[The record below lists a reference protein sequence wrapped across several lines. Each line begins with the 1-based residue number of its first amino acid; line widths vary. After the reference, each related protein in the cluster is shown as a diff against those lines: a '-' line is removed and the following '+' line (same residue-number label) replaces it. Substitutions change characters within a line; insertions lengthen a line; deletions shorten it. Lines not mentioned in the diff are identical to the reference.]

1 TELTITVISLL
12 LMTLAGL
19 DEVCLFSARRAYDLE
34 AGMDNYVWTVVGGTV
49 TSGGT
54 ATDNTVTITWDGAT
68 GPYSVSVN
76 YEDPNGCGATD
87 ETTPTLT
94 VRAQLVIRLTG
105 ENEVCLNSEN
115 N

>member
-1 TELTITVISLL
+1 
-12 LMTLAGL
+12 
-19 DEVCLFSARRAYDLE
+19 
-34 AGMDNYVWTVVGGTV
+34 MDNYVWTVVGGTV

-87 ETTPTLT
+87 PTELTITVNPLPVITLT
-94 VRAQLVIRLTG
+94 GLD
-105 ENEVCLNSEN
+105 EVCLNSEN
-115 N
+115 NVYTTEASKENNYEIH